1 MNRSVLVLYLGQRY
15 PRHRSSFGRNGGL
28 NERWKSW
35 FQRKPQ
41 STNLIRPYHTSQ
53 YPSRESR
60 LMALEL
66 KRQGDFRNVDDLSDF
81 EFNDLYLDAMSGSLE
96 FMVDTA
102 TKTSIPQSSAV
113 NDPGSLSLNDF
124 DINIDI
130 VSYQSQIYQY
140 RYH

>member
-1 MNRSVLVLYLGQRY
+1 
-15 PRHRSSFGRNGGL
+15 
-28 NERWKSW
+28 
-35 FQRKPQ
+35 
-41 STNLIRPYHTSQ
+41 
-53 YPSRESR
+53 
-60 LMALEL
+60 MALEL

-113 NDPGSLSLNDF
+113 NDPGLLSLNDF

-130 VSYQSQIYQY
+130 VSY
-140 RYH
+140 